1 MPDGSWKGS
10 GTCTQTFKS
19 GDKIYVTWEEGSH
32 LKEYSYKITSGTG
45 KYEGASG
52 GGTYTSEAF
61 FKDTLAAGKY
71 KATIELP

>member
-1 MPDGSWKGS
+1 MEAMEMPNES
-10 GTCTQTFKS
+10 TR
-19 GDKIYVTWEEGSH
+19 
-32 LKEYSYKITSGTG
+32 L
-45 KYEGASG
+45 ASG